1 MQRFDVVIVGAGM
14 AGASLAWSLAP
25 RRHVLLLEREAQPG
39 YHSTGRSVA
48 TLHSSYGNATIRALT
63 AASAPFYREPPPGF
77 APTPLA
83 RALGVLVLAREDQLD
98 LLHEEIEYART
109 FVATVE
115 TWDADRCLGRVPLL
129 RRERIAAAMYDPTM
143 LDLDVAAIHAGFLR
157 GARAKGVELRCSAE
171 VLAAQP
177 AGSGWRIG
185 LSDGDIA
192 CDTLVDAA
200 GAWADSIAQI
210 AGLEPLGITPLR
222 RTALIVQAPGVD
234 ASWPMI
240 GDVTEEWYAKPDV
253 GRLLC
258 SPADETPSQP
268 CDAQPEEFDV
278 AICVDRIENAFDL
291 AIKRIESRWAGLRS
305 FAPDRTPVAGFD
317 PRALGFFWLAGQG
330 GYGIQT
336 APALAAISAALIC
349 GEPVPEEFQAI
360 DQAPLSPHRFLS

>member
-1 MQRFDVVIVGAGM
+1 M
-14 AGASLAWSLAP
+14 
-25 RRHVLLLEREAQPG
+25 
-39 YHSTGRSVA
+39 
-48 TLHSSYGNATIRALT
+48 
-63 AASAPFYREPPPGF
+63 
-77 APTPLA
+77 
-83 RALGVLVLAREDQLD
+83 
-98 LLHEEIEYART
+98 
-109 FVATVE
+109 ATVE

-234 ASWPMI
+234 LP
-240 GDVTEEWYAKPDV
+240 
-253 GRLLC
+253 GR
-258 SPADETPSQP
+258 
-268 CDAQPEEFDV
+268 
-278 AICVDRIENAFDL
+278 
-291 AIKRIESRWAGLRS
+291 
-305 FAPDRTPVAGFD
+305 
-317 PRALGFFWLAGQG
+317 
-330 GYGIQT
+330 
-336 APALAAISAALIC
+336 
-349 GEPVPEEFQAI
+349 
-360 DQAPLSPHRFLS
+360 